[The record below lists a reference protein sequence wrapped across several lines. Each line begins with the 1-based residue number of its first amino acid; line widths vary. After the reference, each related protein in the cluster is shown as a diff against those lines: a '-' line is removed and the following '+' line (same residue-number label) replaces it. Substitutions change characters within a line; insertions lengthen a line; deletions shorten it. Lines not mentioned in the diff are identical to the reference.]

1 MCVDDVITIPRHER
15 VNLPYRKENKI
26 GEEKQTNKKNKNI
39 KRLSQTVC
47 INQLSVRVAIGQLSV
62 RVAILMASLVP
73 QQINLMVRIFRHIA
87 CFVGNS
93 KYLRMRRPIFEHA
106 VMERARGTAARFRL
120 LEQVK
125 LPAGSSDL
133 TRNLQVRL
141 LGTVLFQRVCEML
154 L

>member
-1 MCVDDVITIPRHER
+1 MCVDDVIPIPRHER

-26 GEEKQTNKKNKNI
+26 GGKKKKKQKTKNI
-39 KRLSQTVC
+39 KRLSHTVC
-47 INQLSVRVAIGQLSV
+47 INQLSV

-125 LPAGSSDL
+125 LPASSSDL